1 MDSSTA
7 MQPNQ
12 TGASRELVDGLSHAL
27 NREISTILRYLVQGS
42 LVMGA
47 QWSAVREM
55 YHAEAVGEMVHAKY
69 LADKLAILGE
79 KVTLN
84 PELPNPPR
92 TPQEMLRN
100 DIREELV
107 DVAGYKKLAELADRE
122 GLIELKVQMENQAA
136 DEEGHAEVMTRL
148 LGEPL

>member
-1 MDSSTA
+1 MDSSA
-7 MQPNQ
+7 MQPANSQ
-12 TGASRELVDGLSHAL
+12 VSKEITEALAQAL

-42 LVMGA
+42 MVMGA
-47 QWSAVREM
+47 QWESVRTM

-69 LADKLAILGE
+69 LADKLAILGI
-79 KVTLN
+79 TPQLN
-84 PELPNPPR
+84 PTLPSPPKDPR
-92 TPQEMLRN
+92 EMLRN

-107 DVAGYKKLAELADRE
+107 DVNGYKRLAEMADRE